1 MVENAFATV
10 PTMDPRPVDTLAQ
23 RLQVAFDDS
32 GVSVAQVAAA
42 CGITPQAIYK
52 WLKGTSDD
60 LAGQQLAKVCD
71 LTGFDPAWIEF
82 GTGPRI
88 RARAVRGRGRFR
100 GTSSPRLRLGVP
112 SIYQRSAPSCPGV
125 RGAALATRL
134 VAPARSRC
142 TMGFS
147 TGAPPA

>member
-88 RARAVRGRGRFR
+88 RAYARTERAATVLKAME
-100 GTSSPRLRLGVP
+100 RLTDV
-112 SIYQRSAPSCPGV
+112 QA
-125 RGAALATRL
+125 AALEQMAIALAGSDGVEPNGKR
-134 VAPARSRC
+134 AA
-142 TMGFS
+142 
-147 TGAPPA
+147 